1 MNSENKNV
9 KIEASNNSHRKKLI
23 ILFVLLLV
31 TLGIFIIFRSSQEDD
46 LIPFIAGNLLPDS
59 RHADEIAELAQQV
72 ADESR
77 FRMMVNTRI
86 EFETPTSHG
95 DIGIV
100 NPAQNIF
107 PIAVDFILD
116 ETEEIIFASG
126 AIWPNEFISQAP
138 LDVSLPNGVYE
149 ATALFNVYDPETHEH
164 VWEGHV
170 ALTILIGQ

>member
-1 MNSENKNV
+1 MNSENNKDV
-9 KIEASNNSHRKKLI
+9 KTSDEKRRRKII
-23 ILFVLLLV
+23 ILLLLLLV
-31 TLGIFIIFRSSQEDD
+31 PLGLFIVSRCSQEED
-46 LIPFIAGNLLPDS
+46 LEPFIAGNLLPGG

-95 DIGIV
+95 DIGII
-100 NPAQNIF
+100 NPAQNTF

-116 ETEEIIFASG
+116 ETGEIIFASG

-138 LDVSLPNGVYE
+138 LDVSLPNGVHA